1 MDIDEEDT
9 ARTPKKKN
17 IEKAWQLVPIKKAK
31 GRNKYVKV
39 KGPAFEIQE
48 YTFDNIPV
56 GTVDKYKSKTELL
69 NRYKDVCE
77 KTFDEKMK
85 LYDEV
90 SKLSSQDVSLAT
102 IRD

>member
-1 MDIDEEDT
+1 M
-9 ARTPKKKN
+9 
-17 IEKAWQLVPIKKAK
+17 
-31 GRNKYVKV
+31 KV

-48 YTFDNIPV
+48 YTFDNVPE

-69 NRYKDVCE
+69 DKYKYVGE
-77 KTFDEKMK
+77 NTFYEKMK

-90 SKLSSQDVSLAT
+90 IKLPGHDVYLVT